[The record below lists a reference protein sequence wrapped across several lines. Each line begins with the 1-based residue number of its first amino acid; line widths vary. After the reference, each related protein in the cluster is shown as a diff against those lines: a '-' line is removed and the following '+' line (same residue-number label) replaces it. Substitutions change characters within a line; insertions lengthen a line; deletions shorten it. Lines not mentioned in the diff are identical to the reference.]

1 MSTPSRRLTRQ
12 DCAALRAQLT
22 NLGDRH
28 VETETPEPF
37 ARRLYPVSEHLR
49 AMDASVVLVLGPQ
62 GSGKSA
68 LFTAFFTKNYPLAN
82 ALTRWSPRPSSL
94 QAQLAVSHC
103 VAAFPSS
110 TAFPSFHVLAKWV
123 DSEETARKF
132 WEAVLLRLLA
142 DRLAPH
148 RRGMLRPILAPPTTD
163 VGAILSAYDSMENTP
178 ATALDELEGD
188 LQRSG
193 HWIFAAY
200 DDLDTVGGY
209 DWALMVR
216 MLRGLVAFWSDRS
229 RQWKRIRA
237 KIFLRSDLYRR
248 HAAMGT
254 TDSAKLALSRA
265 DLTWSDGALLGM
277 LVKRIANSSHDLAAY
292 CRSARVRL
300 DHHDILGLVPNI
312 RQTHDALTL
321 LERLTGE
328 FMGEERKKGSVRN
341 WILAHLRDGNRLIS
355 PRNLVQL
362 FEHAAGEDATNRA
375 LSPPRLIHP
384 AALRKALP
392 EVSDSHVTQSISS
405 GWPWL
410 AGVRARLQQDP
421 LVPWERERIADLL
434 ATDWDAT
441 WGSGNEADIRPPV
454 DRPEDFVDYMSEIGV
469 FRWRSDDRV
478 DVPDL
483 YLSGLNLRRKGGV
496 RRRDRDLIDFT
507 DAGL

>member
-1 MSTPSRRLTRQ
+1 M
-12 DCAALRAQLT
+12 
-22 NLGDRH
+22 
-28 VETETPEPF
+28 ETETPEPF

-62 GSGKSA
+62 GSGKSV
-68 LFTAFFTKNYPLAN
+68 LFTSFFTENHPLAD

-94 QAQLAVSHC
+94 QAQLAASQYN
-103 VAAFPSS
+103 AAFPSA
-110 TAFPSFHVLAKWV
+110 TAFPGCRALARWV
-123 DSEETARKF
+123 DSEETAKKL
-132 WEAVLLRLLA
+132 WDAVLLRLLA
-142 DRLAPH
+142 DHLAPH
-148 RRGMLRPILAPPTTD
+148 RRRMLRPILAPPAVD
-163 VGAILSAYDSMENTP
+163 VGEILSAYDSMESIS
-178 ATALDELEGD
+178 ATALDELDRD

-193 HWIFAAY
+193 RWIFAGY
-200 DDLDTVGGY
+200 DELDTVGGF

-216 MLRGLVAFWSDRS
+216 MLRGLMAFWSDRS

-237 KIFLRSDLYRR
+237 KIFLRSELYRR

-254 TDSAKLALSRA
+254 TDSSAKLALNRA

-277 LVKRIANSSHDLAAY
+277 LVKRIANESHDLAAY
-292 CRSARVRL
+292 CRSGRVRL
-300 DHHDILGLVPNI
+300 DQHDILGLVPNI
-312 RQTHDALTL
+312 SDALTL
-321 LERLTGE
+321 LKRLAGE

-341 WILAHLRDGNRLIS
+341 WIFAHLRDGNRLIS
-355 PRNLVQL
+355 PRTLVQL
-362 FEHAAGEDATNRA
+362 FEHAAGEDATNQS
-375 LSPPRLIHP
+375 LNPPRLIHP
-384 AALRKALP
+384 ASLRKALP

-410 AGVRARLQQDP
+410 TGVRARLRQDP
-421 LVPWERERIADLL
+421 IVPWEHDRITDLL

-441 WGSGNEADIRPPV
+441 WGAGDEANTRPPV
-454 DRPEDFVDYMSEIGV
+454 DRPDDFVDYLSEIGV